1 MAALIAQFAV
11 GLHVDISDI
20 PLLGG
25 LIDLIGRRGRGRV
38 YLGPTAYFGVLT
50 LTISDDLYATACK
63 LVGIYGTR

>member
-1 MAALIAQFAV
+1 MRTHFRWKFRSRWYVAALIAQFAV

-38 YLGPTAYFGVLT
+38 YLGPTAYFGVLYPNH
-50 LTISDDLYATACK
+50 I
-63 LVGIYGTR
+63 